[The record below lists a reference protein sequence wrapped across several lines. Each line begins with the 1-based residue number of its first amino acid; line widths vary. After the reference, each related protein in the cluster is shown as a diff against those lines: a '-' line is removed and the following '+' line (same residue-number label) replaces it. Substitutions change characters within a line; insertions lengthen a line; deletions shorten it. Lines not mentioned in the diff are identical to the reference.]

1 MKNKGFTLIEIL
13 AVIMILG
20 IIALI
25 AIPSYTAYVN
35 STRRS
40 AYFTNVKSYIESA
53 KSGLYQRE
61 YGPLPEEGEAI
72 IIPAKNIKLEREDT
86 VYKSPFAM
94 YDDQYTYIV
103 VVARVTTGAAPS
115 IVYDYYATFLDRSS
129 YGINNVAS
137 TRLEKKSI
145 QRITDLTSI
154 VSIGDI
160 MNGRSLSYNG
170 ITYVTCPGGDV
181 NNPYH
186 PLCES

>member
-1 MKNKGFTLIEIL
+1 MNNKGFTLIEII
-13 AVIMILG
+13 AVIMIIG

-40 AYFTNVKSYIESA
+40 AYFTDVKSYVESA
-53 KSGLYQRE
+53 KSGLYSRE
-61 YGPLPEEGEAI
+61 YGPLPEENEAI
-72 IIPAKNIKLEREDT
+72 IIPAKNIKLAEEIA
-86 VYKSPFAM
+86 YKSPFAM
-94 YDDQYTYIV
+94 FEDQYTYIV

-115 IVYDYYATFLDRSS
+115 IVYDYYATFLDRSG
-129 YGINNVAS
+129 YGINNVPS

-145 QRITDLTSI
+145 QRITDLTTI

-160 MNGRSLSYNG
+160 MNGRSLTYGG
-170 ITYVTCPGGDV
+170 IEYTSCPGGDV

-186 PLCES
+186 PLCAI